1 MTYFNFLISILKF
14 IFLWF
19 WSVFFFQYYF
29 SMILNFFPYIW
40 FHFDMILI
48 WYCGCIASLTF
59 HLSSLLRGRW
69 GRTRDGERGTTGF
82 VASDRRARSRPGCGT
97 RPRAP
102 GRNFEMEG
110 AVEHSSWRRQCASR
124 TKLCTSVSSRCLQ
137 TSLTFASGSYDRLR
151 HMDCHLADC
160 GHGKEPLPCHTLDS
174 APPPDSLWSQM
185 SHCGIKISSMHFPIV
200 ALPQSSWTQSDMI
213 HVVFCF
219 VCCDSDIGHAMLYE
233 WEFSGCKSMRPLP
246 FRPP

>member
-48 WYCGCIASLTF
+48 WYRGCIASLTF
-59 HLSSLLRGRW
+59 HLSPLLRGRW
-69 GRTRDGERGTTGF
+69 GRTRGTMGF

-160 GHGKEPLPCHTLDS
+160 GHGKEPIAMPHAWLGSTSRFTLK
-174 APPPDSLWSQM
+174 PN
-185 SHCGIKISSMHFPIV
+185 V
-200 ALPQSSWTQSDMI
+200 ALWN
-213 HVVFCF
+213 
-219 VCCDSDIGHAMLYE
+219 
-233 WEFSGCKSMRPLP
+233 
-246 FRPP
+246 